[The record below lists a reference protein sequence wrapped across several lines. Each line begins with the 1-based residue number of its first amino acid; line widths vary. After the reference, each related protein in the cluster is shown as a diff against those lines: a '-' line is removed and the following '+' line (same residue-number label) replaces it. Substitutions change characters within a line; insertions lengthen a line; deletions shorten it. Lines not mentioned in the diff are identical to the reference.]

1 MKNIADYL
9 QQPMFQETKARNEW
23 GELIGQIVDKINAGR
38 VGTKYKPVTTGIIL
52 KKVKG
57 FDTNQL
63 RDFVTECKKSTCF
76 SQCFYGKLKRKSSPC
91 E

>member
-1 MKNIADYL
+1 
-9 QQPMFQETKARNEW
+9 MFEQVTNARNEW
-23 GELIGQIVDKINAGR
+23 GSLIGEITDRINKGR
-38 VGTKYKPVTTGIIL
+38 EGTKYKPVTTGIIL

-76 SQCFYGKLKRKSSPC
+76 SQCFYGKLKKKTALSSGVLSPQSIDK
-91 E
+91 

>member
-1 MKNIADYL
+1 MKNISDYFEK
-9 QQPMFQETKARNEW
+9 PMFEQVTNARNEW
-23 GELIGQIVDKINAGR
+23 GSLIGEITDRINKGR
-38 VGTKYKPVTTGIIL
+38 EGTKYKPVTTGIIL

-76 SQCFYGKLKRKSSPC
+76 SQCFYGKLKKK
-91 E
+91 

>member
-1 MKNIADYL
+1 MKNISDYFEK
-9 QQPMFQETKARNEW
+9 PMFEQATSARNEW
-23 GELIGQIVDKINAGR
+23 GELVGEVVERINQGR
-38 VGTKYKPVTTGIIL
+38 IGTKYKPVTTGIIL

-76 SQCFYGKLKRKSSPC
+76 SQCFYGKLKKPR
-91 E
+91 